1 MALKAGRV
9 GVAKDQVDEFGNII
23 GSTPENVY
31 TKTQCDNKFE
41 TKTHANN
48 TYQQK
53 NIEVPLELLGGSQL
67 TVEASLHAIE
77 DTFGDLQFRD
87 NEGTPQV
94 KTPNG
99 EWTNF
104 NSGGGGDLGFNIP
117 DNLLTTTGI
126 VCYQNAEYV
135 DGGYYIDELNGLA
148 YIDVQIKIKQ
158 DSGTGV
164 AIQYGSPVYVQDS
177 SSGKTL
183 CAVYVGGTGTPYR
196 GCSSSVQSW
205 SDSVGFNINGRANN
219 VYRIFGIVEVKH
231 SGS

>member
-9 GVAKDQVDEFGNII
+9 GVAKDQVDEFGKITG

-41 TKTHANN
+41 TKTHASN

-87 NEGTPQV
+87 NDGTPQV

-99 EWTNF
+99 DWTNF
-104 NSGGGGDLGFNIP
+104 NSGGGGGIGFNIP
-117 DNLLTTTGI
+117 SELLMVATPGRPSCTIISGGFAVVDDVI
-126 VCYQNAEYV
+126 YV
-135 DGGYYIDELNGLA
+135 DIVFTDTSNSQTGSLIQCNLPEGVTCSNSGYTAMYTDAVNTYNAGCRLGKGNSQGTRVDVAIMNAGIPANVEHRIYGQFELN
-148 YIDVQIKIKQ
+148 
-158 DSGTGV
+158 
-164 AIQYGSPVYVQDS
+164 PV
-177 SSGKTL
+177 
-183 CAVYVGGTGTPYR
+183 
-196 GCSSSVQSW
+196 
-205 SDSVGFNINGRANN
+205 
-219 VYRIFGIVEVKH
+219 
-231 SGS
+231 

>member
-23 GSTPENVY
+23 GGSTPENVY

-41 TKTHANN
+41 TKTHASN

-87 NEGTPQV
+87 NDGTPQV

-99 EWTNF
+99 DWTNF
-104 NSGGGGDLGFNIP
+104 NSGGGGGIGFNIP
-117 DNLLTTTGI
+117 SELLMSATPGRASCTIISGGYA
-126 VCYQNAEYV
+126 VV
-135 DGGYYIDELNGLA
+135 DGVLYIDITFKDTSSAASGGLILCPLPSGVTVSNTAKVALCTDAVNTYDGGCIIKRGNDTRVDVSIPNAGITANVEHRTYGQFVLN
-148 YIDVQIKIKQ
+148 
-158 DSGTGV
+158 
-164 AIQYGSPVYVQDS
+164 PV
-177 SSGKTL
+177 
-183 CAVYVGGTGTPYR
+183 
-196 GCSSSVQSW
+196 
-205 SDSVGFNINGRANN
+205 
-219 VYRIFGIVEVKH
+219 
-231 SGS
+231 